1 MADRQSLISPEFQ
14 SRFDELH
21 KRYQQAMM
29 NVALRILKDHHL
41 AEDAVQE
48 AFMRIARNFS
58 KIGELESPQTR
69 MFVITVVRNVSLKML
84 ARLGRQVIVQGL
96 DPDMIVEDNLEDGM
110 LHRMD
115 YELVLQAI
123 RSLPPI
129 YREALLLY
137 YVDELNTVEIAQ
149 RLCIEVETVKKRVQ
163 RGRRMV
169 IDGLTAE

>member
-1 MADRQSLISPEFQ
+1 MADRQSLIPPDFQ
-14 SRFDELH
+14 SRFDALH
-21 KRYQQAMM
+21 KRYEQTMM

-48 AFMRIARNFS
+48 AFLRIARNFS

-69 MFVITVVRNVSLKML
+69 VFVITVVRNVSLKML
-84 ARLGRQVIVQGL
+84 SRLGRQILVQGF
-96 DPDMIVEDNLEDGM
+96 DPDLIAEDNLEDGM

-115 YELVLQAI
+115 YDLVLQAI
-123 RSLPPI
+123 RALPPI
-129 YREALLLY
+129 YKEALLLY
-137 YVDELNTVEIAQ
+137 YVDELNTVEIAR

>member
-1 MADRQSLISPEFQ
+1 
-14 SRFDELH
+14 
-21 KRYQQAMM
+21 M

-48 AFMRIARNFS
+48 AFLRIARNFS
-58 KIGELESPQTR
+58 KIGELESPQSR

-84 ARLGRQVIVQGL
+84 SRLGRQILVQGF
-96 DPDMIVEDNLEDGM
+96 DPDLIAEDNLEDDM

-123 RSLPPI
+123 RALPPI
-129 YREALLLY
+129 YKEALLLY

-149 RLCIEVETVKKRVQ
+149 RLCMEVETVKKRVQ

>member
-1 MADRQSLISPEFQ
+1 MANRQPLISPDFQ

-48 AFMRIARNFS
+48 SFVRIARNFF

-69 MFVITVVRNVSLKML
+69 VFVITVVRNVSLKML
-84 ARLGRQVIVQGL
+84 TRLGRQPFVQGI
-96 DPDMIVEDNLEDGM
+96 DPEMIADDNLEDGM
-110 LHRMD
+110 LDRMD

-123 RSLPPI
+123 RALPPI
-129 YREALLLY
+129 YKEALLLY

-149 RLCIEVETVKKRVQ
+149 RLNIDVETVKKRIQ